1 MSALNG
7 GNMKRM
13 RDPQPYAVRLG
24 IFAVV
29 VGAICTLVPSALGQT
44 TPEVLVAGASANVW
58 LAGGEAV
65 VETPQSEQIEPATP
79 LPATPWG
86 TPVLV
91 SPRNGTAL
99 FHYPRTTTLAWQ
111 PVLTAT
117 AYIVEAAYLS
127 GSIWNA
133 YPPVTV
139 TGNSNSDYTFTFVGD
154 QKGRWRVT
162 AFNGTIYSAP
172 SAWWTFSYNTTPQMA
187 TPILTNPANNE
198 IFGHYPRALTLSWK
212 MVPAAAGYKLEI
224 AYCDSTRTTCV
235 SYPPVTILDPLMSDY
250 SFAFVGAQPGRWRV
264 TTLGGT
270 SYRDSTAS
278 GWRWFTFTQ

>member
-1 MSALNG
+1 
-7 GNMKRM
+7 
-13 RDPQPYAVRLG
+13 
-24 IFAVV
+24 
-29 VGAICTLVPSALGQT
+29 
-44 TPEVLVAGASANVW
+44 VLPAGASANVW
-58 LAGGEAV
+58 LAGSQAIVEAAQ
-65 VETPQSEQIEPATP
+65 PEQTVPSAP

-99 FHYPRTTTLAWQ
+99 FHYPRTTTLIWQ

-117 AYIVEAAYLS
+117 AYVVEAAYLS
-127 GSIWNA
+127 GSTWTA

-139 TGNSNSDYTFTFVGD
+139 TGNSNAFYTFAFVGD

-162 AFNGTIYSAP
+162 AFNGTVYSSP

-187 TPILTNPANNE
+187 TPIQTNPANNE

-212 MVPAAAGYKLEI
+212 MVPAAAGYNLEI

-235 SYPPVTILDPLMSDY
+235 SYPIVTITIHY
-250 SFAFVGAQPGRWRV
+250 SPITALNLLARSQ
-264 TTLGGT
+264 
-270 SYRDSTAS
+270 AS
-278 GWRWFTFTQ
+278 GASPRLRGPAIVIRLRVPGIGLRSRSDLRLSRAVER

>member
-1 MSALNG
+1 
-7 GNMKRM
+7 MKRM
-13 RDPQPYAVRLG
+13 RGQEPYVVRLG

-29 VGAICTLVPSALGQT
+29 VAAICALVPSALGQT
-44 TPEVLVAGASANVW
+44 KPEVLAAGASANVW
-58 LAGGEAV
+58 LAGGEAIA
-65 VETPQSEQIEPATP
+65 EIAQPEQIEPATP

-99 FHYPRTTTLAWQ
+99 YHYPRTTTLAWQ

-117 AYIVEAAYLS
+117 AYVVEAAYLS
-127 GSIWNA
+127 GSTWNA
-133 YPPVTV
+133 YAPVTV

-187 TPILTNPANNE
+187 TPTLTNPANNE
-198 IFGHYPRALTLSWK
+198 IFGHYPRELTLSWK

-224 AYCDSTRTTCV
+224 AYCDSSRTVCT

-250 SFAFVGAQPGRWRV
+250 SFEFVGAQPGKWRV
-264 TTLGGT
+264 TTLGGGT
-270 SYRDSTAS
+270 YRDSTAS

>member
-1 MSALNG
+1 
-7 GNMKRM
+7 
-13 RDPQPYAVRLG
+13 
-24 IFAVV
+24 
-29 VGAICTLVPSALGQT
+29 LGQR
-44 TPEVLVAGASANVW
+44 TPEVLAAGATANVW
-58 LAGGEAV
+58 QAGGEAIA
-65 VETPQSEQIEPATP
+65 EITQPEQIEPATP

-99 FHYPRTTTLAWQ
+99 YHYPRTTTLAWQ

-117 AYIVEAAYLS
+117 AYVVEAAYLS
-127 GSIWNA
+127 GSTWTA

-139 TGNSNSDYTFTFVGD
+139 TGNSNAFYTFAFVGD

-162 AFNGTIYSAP
+162 AYNGTIYSAP

-187 TPILTNPANNE
+187 TPTLTNPANNE

-212 MVPAAAGYKLEI
+212 MVPAATGYKLEI
-224 AYCDSTRTTCV
+224 AFCDASRTTCTA
-235 SYPPVTILDPLMSDY
+235 YPPVTISDPLMSDY
-250 SFAFVGAQPGRWRV
+250 SFSFVGAQPGRWRV
-264 TTLGGT
+264 TTLGGPT
-270 SYRDSTAS
+270 YRDSTAS